1 MSRLIAV
8 LLVLLMGSAAVRAE
22 VPADPLKSPMWADMV
37 KRLLSGGPVVLDD
50 RVKVIVPTI
59 VENQAQVSVTADA
72 RGLPDV
78 QELVL
83 FADLNP
89 LQHILTLR
97 PRKAAPYVSL
107 RIKVEQATPVR
118 AAARGAD
125 GIWRVGSAYLDAA
138 GGGCS
143 APAMARREE
152 DWSDFVGHSQGRIWR
167 GADGFA
173 RARLRIRHPMD
184 TGLAKDNTPSYFIE
198 RLDVKSSA
206 GEPLAT
212 LELFEPVSED
222 PTLTLLLRMAPSDGA
237 VDVEGRDNNGE
248 TYRSTIPAPW
258 RQSSLGA
265 VGPRC

>member
-1 MSRLIAV
+1 MTRLIAV
-8 LLVLLMGSAAVRAE
+8 LICLMLGSVGARADIP
-22 VPADPLKSPMWADMV
+22 VDPLKSPMWADMV
-37 KRLLSGGPVVLDD
+37 KRLLGGGTVVFDE
-50 RVKVIVPTI
+50 RVKVTVPSV
-59 VENQAQVSVTADA
+59 VENQAQVAVTADA
-72 RGLPDV
+72 RALEGV

-97 PRKAAPYVSL
+97 PRKAAAYVSV

-118 AAARGAD
+118 AAARGPD
-125 GIWRVGSAYLDAA
+125 GVWHVGSVYLDAA

-143 APAMARREE
+143 APAMARSEE
-152 DWSDFVGHSQGRIWR
+152 SWADFVGNSQGRVWR
-167 GADGFA
+167 QADGFS

-184 TGLAKDNTPSYFIE
+184 TGLAKDNTPAYFIE
-198 RLDVKSSA
+198 KLDVKSAS
-206 GEPLAT
+206 GDPLAS

-222 PTLTLLLRMAPSDGA
+222 PTLTLLLRVPAADGA

-258 RQSSLGA
+258 RQSSVMA
-265 VGPRC
+265 PVPRC

>member
-1 MSRLIAV
+1 MTRFVAV
-8 LLVLLMGSAAVRAE
+8 LMSLVIAGNGAFAD

-37 KRLLSGGPVVLDD
+37 KRLLGGGPVVLDG
-50 RVKVIVPTI
+50 RVKVTVPSI
-59 VENQAQVSVTADA
+59 VENQAQVAVTADA
-72 RGLPDV
+72 RALDGV
-78 QELVL
+78 EELVL

-97 PRKAAPYVSL
+97 PRKAAAYVSV

-125 GIWRVGSAYLDAA
+125 GVWHVGSVYLDAA

-167 GADGFA
+167 EADGFA

-184 TGLAKDNTPSYFIE
+184 TGLAKDNTPAYFIE
-198 RLDVKSSA
+198 KLDVKSSA
-206 GEPLAT
+206 GDPLAT

-222 PTLTLLLRMAPSDGA
+222 PTLTLLLRIPPADGA

-248 TYRSTIPAPW
+248 TYRSTIPTPW
-258 RQSSLGA
+258 RQSAIGA
-265 VGPRC
+265 VAPQC